1 MLARRPPFLAPR
13 LNMLA
18 EAVPVR
24 RLARRYLR
32 VHALLI
38 SVVVLA
44 TLQAGLLLAIG
55 AQLFQEERNKIRF
68 HSRRLDYTLR
78 EHERFLRQ
86 WRLHDVG
93 ARGQPMP
100 AIGGPPMTGPLF
112 GNFTLVGQQAGYLPP
127 PTGLGDRFLR
137 FYGTFWATSH
147 YPPPQC
153 LLVDGQGL
161 RALLAPLQETADDAA
176 QLSPHHLEPLL
187 LSIHQAVRERPTL
200 RSGGITWTPVRWRD
214 EETRLLAVVHAPQ
227 DARLWGEPSDD
238 SLAALGCL
246 LDPARVNDYQQV
258 LGTPVFDSL
267 SLFDDSQRLLLGDA
281 ADASAT
287 GTSWSAGLDGLV
299 FHMRTERGWLAVYHV
314 GWQQVFHN
322 PRAPL
327 LGSMV
332 VALLLALSGSL
343 VLHTYRRTVIE
354 PLRSNQARLLESE
367 AFSRTLLD
375 NAPIGLCLLHR
386 GDGSVLLDNA
396 LARRWLGDDHDEGG
410 WRGPWRCSVLD
421 AGATALGDSLAYT
434 TPDDRHLLIN
444 AAPARYR
451 GQPAVLCLFTDL
463 SSQHEVE
470 KMLQQARRA
479 ADQANRAK
487 SQFLATMSH
496 EIRTPLYGVLGTL
509 ELLGLTPLDS
519 RQQDYLATIQRS
531 SSTLMQLI
539 SDILDV
545 SKAEAGQLR
554 LEPSAFDPARLTE
567 DALDSYAAAAA
578 NKGLQFYACIDAD
591 VPTTVCGDAARI
603 RQILNNLISNALKFT
618 DSGRV
623 VVRLGVAARGE
634 DGILQWQVADTGIG
648 ITREHQAHLFE
659 PFFQAN
665 PSTDAMRGTGLGLA
679 ICAHLLSLMHGRL
692 RVVSESGLGSSFT
705 VELPLPATH
714 ADPLQS
720 APPQLPAGLPVQVRG
735 GIRELVQSL
744 CDRLQQ
750 RGAQASA
757 FSEDTV
763 LPHGTTP
770 LLLDLVMDDMV
781 PAWDGAHV
789 VACRD
794 GGVQPQLEKSCW
806 QVGLHRLDSIVL
818 ALASAAGRPLP
829 ADAGGRLPVARRFG
843 QQVLVAEDNPI
854 NQAILRDQLEQLGC
868 HAVVASD
875 GNQALS
881 YWRQCAFSLVLTD
894 LNMPGLDGYGLA
906 RALRE
911 RGVDVPIH
919 GATANADPAEFERCR
934 EAGMQGVLV
943 KPITLEALQ
952 RLLASLADG
961 KPAATDSTPPMLQVD
976 EGAVDD
982 APLQI
987 PEKMRALFVQTM
999 QADLDSLRNA
1009 IDQSQPARIAQML
1022 HRIRGALVIVG
1033 ATDLVDTGLQL
1044 EQRIIEGN
1052 DLSVVAE
1059 PVQRFQ
1065 QRLQTLLHPLTTPPL
1080 PSSRNTPPP

>member
-1 MLARRPPFLAPR
+1 MP
-13 LNMLA
+13 A
-18 EAVPVR
+18 EAAPVR
-24 RLARRYLR
+24 RLARRSLR

-38 SVVVLA
+38 GVVVLA
-44 TLQAGLLLAIG
+44 TLQAGLLLSTG
-55 AQLFQEERNKIRF
+55 SQLFQEEQSKIRYHF
-68 HSRRLDYTLR
+68 RRLDGTLQ
-78 EHERFLRQ
+78 EQERFLRQ

-93 ARGQPMP
+93 ARGQPVPVTGSP
-100 AIGGPPMTGPLF
+100 AVPGPLF
-112 GNFTLVGQQAGYLPP
+112 ANFALVGQQAGHLAPP
-127 PTGLGDRFLR
+127 AELGDRFLR
-137 FYGTFWATSH
+137 FYGAFWAASR

-153 LLVDGQGL
+153 LLVDGQGQ
-161 RALLAPLQETADDAA
+161 RGLLAPIQGAA
-176 QLSPHHLEPLL
+176 GEAGQSSPHHLQPALA
-187 LSIHQAVRERPTL
+187 SIHQVLRERPTL
-200 RSGGITWTPVRWRD
+200 RSGGIIWTPVPWRD
-214 EETRLLAVVHAPQ
+214 DKTRLLAVAHAPQ
-227 DARLWGEPSDD
+227 DARLWGEPGDD
-238 SLAALGCL
+238 SLAALACL

-258 LGTPVFDSL
+258 LGTPVFNSL
-267 SLFDDSQRLLLGDA
+267 SLFDGNQRLLLGDA
-281 ADASAT
+281 ADASSA

-299 FHMRTERGWLAVYHV
+299 FRMRSERGWLAVYHV
-314 GWQQVFHN
+314 GWQQVFQH
-322 PRAPL
+322 PRGPL

-332 VALLLALSGSL
+332 VALLLALGGSL
-343 VLHTYRRTVIE
+343 VLRTYRRSVIE
-354 PLRSNQARLLESE
+354 PLRSNHARLLESE
-367 AFSRTLLD
+367 AFSRTVLD

-386 GDGSVLLDNA
+386 GDGRVLLDNA
-396 LARRWLGDDHDEGG
+396 LARRWLGDDHDLGG
-410 WRGPWRCSVLD
+410 WHGPWRRSVLA
-421 AGATALGDSLAYT
+421 AGGTTLGDGLAYT
-434 TPDDRHLLIN
+434 TPDDRHLLIT

-451 GQPAVLCLFTDL
+451 GEPAVLCLFIDL
-463 SSQHEVE
+463 SSQYEAEQV
-470 KMLQQARRA
+470 LQQARRA

-509 ELLGLTPLDS
+509 ELLGLTPLDA

-545 SKAEAGQLR
+545 SKAEAGQLG
-554 LEPSAFDPARLTE
+554 LEPGAFDPARLTE

-591 VPTTVCGDAARI
+591 VPATVCGDAARI

-623 VVRLGVAARGE
+623 VVRLGMAAHG
-634 DGILQWQVADTGIG
+634 DGGTLQWQVADTGIG
-648 ITREHQAHLFE
+648 IASEHQAHLFE

-665 PSTDAMRGTGLGLA
+665 PGTDAMRGTGLGLA
-679 ICAHLLSLMHGRL
+679 ICAHLVALMHGQL
-692 RVVSESGLGSSFT
+692 RVVSESGLGSSFS

-744 CDRLQQ
+744 CERLQQ

-757 FSEDTV
+757 FREDAV
-763 LPHGTTP
+763 WAPGTTP
-770 LLLDLVMDDMV
+770 LLLDLVLDDKV
-781 PAWDGAHV
+781 PAWDGTHV

-794 GGVQPQLEKSCW
+794 GGVQPQWVEGCW
-806 QVGLHRLDSIVL
+806 QVGLHRLDAIVL

-829 ADAGGRLPVARRFG
+829 ADAGGRLPVPRRFG
-843 QQVLVAEDNPI
+843 LQVLVAEDNPI

-875 GNQALS
+875 GNEALG
-881 YWRQCAFSLVLTD
+881 YWQQGAFALVLTD

-911 RGVDVPIH
+911 RGVGVPIH
-919 GATANADPAEFERCR
+919 GATANADPAERERCR

-961 KPAATDSTPPMLQVD
+961 TPAAAGVTAPIPQMDAGT
-976 EGAVDD
+976 AAD
-982 APLQI
+982 APLQV
-987 PEKMRALFVQTM
+987 PEKMQALFVQTM
-999 QADLDSLRNA
+999 QADLDSLREA
-1009 IDQSQPARIAQML
+1009 VGQSQPARVAQML

-1033 ATDLVDTGLQL
+1033 APDLVDTGLLL
-1044 EQRIIEGN
+1044 EQRIAQG
-1052 DLSVVAE
+1052 DSLPALAE
-1059 PVQRFQ
+1059 PLQRFQ
-1065 QRLQTLLHPLTTPPL
+1065 QRLQALLRPLAAPPSPSSSRDTTPP
-1080 PSSRNTPPP
+1080 